1 MKPSR
6 FTVALQLALA
16 LVSSTVAA
24 GCARWRSFRPVPWK
38 ALLATVWTLWGFA
51 SWGAVDVLPTMRS
64 AGSVASA
71 EFRREVLRLRLLCA
85 PLWGDLSPDCAAEL
99 ERVYMDRDV
108 MLNWHSDREQ
118 NPSSYRPF
126 WIPCPL
132 EDRIVWREV
141 FKDPLALREAMEAAA
156 AESRC
161 HAKVGEAPHHLR
173 EACAADA
180 FARVSVLIHACGRA
194 LYWDGHDLHRGWA
207 DEWARERR
215 RVDKKAQDFD
225 DHRLRMAAL
234 DESELHFA
242 WRLRK
247 CRAVPPAAMERV
259 VSLRR
264 PPIHFH
270 YHEYSQSWELRV
282 VAARLGSPWANVRV
296 GGTGLPGLDLNAT
309 AKESLAL
316 AYVRRAWAAAWRESR
331 YWHLAHLLTARE
343 YDAHEST
350 PQLDWSGLEEY
361 FSNAEIRQAQPAV
374 RRLLRHGW
382 QPAEDPTGTDT
393 WPWAIAPPVV
403 ATRIVRRRLDPDGT
417 ERWVH
422 ENGDEAWFDDDGQ
435 AVYKSAET
443 DEPSIIS
450 HSVLGTRKMPTLR
463 RWDDEE
469 GRPRWLDYYGV
480 EHWVDTR
487 GAEHWVDYGGTKW
500 TVLPPEPAAP

>member
-1 MKPSR
+1 MDEQRDARTWLFLLARCPHPSMEQR
-6 FTVALQLALA
+6 
-16 LVSSTVAA
+16 
-24 GCARWRSFRPVPWK
+24 CARWRSLPPVPWK
-38 ALLATVWTLWGFA
+38 ALLAAVWILWCFA

-99 ERVYMDRDV
+99 ERAYMDRDV

-126 WIPCPL
+126 WTPRPL

-141 FKDPLALREAMEAAA
+141 FQR
-156 AESRC
+156 S
-161 HAKVGEAPHHLR
+161 
-173 EACAADA
+173 ACAPRSDGGGRCRVAVSCQGRRSA
-180 FARVSVLIHACGRA
+180 APSARSLRRGRLCAPLRTHPRMRQSAVL
-194 LYWDGHDLHRGWA
+194 GWSRSPSRLA
-207 DEWARERR
+207 R
-215 RVDKKAQDFD
+215 RVGAGATPCGQEGTG
-225 DHRLRMAAL
+225 LRRSQAAL

-247 CRAVPPAAMERV
+247 CRAVPPAAMERIV
-259 VSLRR
+259 ALRR

-282 VAARLGSPWANVRV
+282 AAARLGSPWANVRV

-331 YWHLAHLLTARE
+331 YWHLAHLLAARE
-343 YDAHEST
+343 YDAREST

-361 FSNAEIRQAQPAV
+361 FSNTEIRQVQPAV

-382 QPAEDPTGTDT
+382 QPAEEPTGTDT

-417 ERWVH
+417 ERWVY

-435 AVYKSAET
+435 AVYKSAGT

-480 EHWVDTR
+480 EHWVDAH